1 MKHLGFDSGTH
12 TDDTIE
18 WLMETNRDGP
28 SVLRDSIAFSIA
40 TQLKCETNISKNLP
54 ADQPHFEYYT
64 FVIAEGKEN
73 DSSSAL

>member
-18 WLMETNRDGP
+18 RLMETNREGP

-54 ADQPHFEYYT
+54 ADQPHFEYFT
-64 FVIAEGKEN
+64 FVLAEGKEN
-73 DSSSAL
+73 DSTSAL